1 MSLSLIGQLI
11 FDGLATGLVFVVL
24 AGGLVIIMSVT
35 RILFMAYGMF
45 YTIGAYAVWL
55 FIYTFNWPYYLAL
68 PAGFVFAG
76 ILGALSYLVIFKRL
90 HNFEAGFMATLIA
103 STGLLLIL
111 NQGGLYVYGTEPRS
125 ILAVFPG
132 IVEFYGITIGL
143 DKLALMGMGIAVIV
157 VLYWVYN
164 RTSVGRAMRAVAF
177 NEEIASLQGIN
188 SNRIFMVAL
197 GLGTLLAGFA
207 GGILAPSYGL
217 HPAMGNNI
225 IWTVMLMC
233 MLGGMDSLPGAIVGG
248 IIIGQLLSFGQ
259 YFMGGVV
266 QIALFVIIGIILYFR
281 PQGLLGR
288 GMDIEV

>member
-1 MSLSLIGQLI
+1 MLTLIAQLV

-24 AGGLVIIMSVT
+24 AGGLIIIMSVS

-55 FIYTFNWPYYLAL
+55 FIYTFNLPYYIAL
-68 PAGFVFAG
+68 PLGFLCAGL
-76 ILGALSYLVIFKRL
+76 LGMLCYVVIFRRL
-90 HNFEAGFMATLIA
+90 HSFEAGFTATLIA
-103 STGLLLIL
+103 STGLMLIL
-111 NQGGLYVYGTEPRS
+111 NQAGLYIYGTQPRS

-132 IVEFYGITIGL
+132 IIDFYGITISL
-143 DKLALMGMGIAVIV
+143 DKLVLMGLGIAVIG
-157 VLYWVYN
+157 VLFWIYN
-164 RTSVGRAMRAVAF
+164 RTRLGRAMRAVAF
-177 NEEIASLQGIN
+177 NEEAAALQGIN
-188 SNRIFMVAL
+188 ANVILMLSL

-233 MLGGMDSLPGAIVGG
+233 MLGGMDSLPGAILGG

-259 YFMGGVV
+259 YFIGGTI
-266 QIALFVIIGIILYFR
+266 QIIIFVIIGIILYLR

-288 GMDIEV
+288 GLDIEV